1 MKIIKLSFGLIFFS
15 LTSLALFAQDSQ
27 KLLKQ
32 ALKYEENKD
41 YSRAIPFFREVLMYD
56 NLVDAKKGLANC
68 YRNLKDY
75 PSAEYWYKVMLNI
88 NPGEPEYL
96 FHYANMLKNNGDC
109 ESDKKYFKEYAK
121 FDEKG
126 LDFIKSCDDLSDY
139 KKDEDKYLTYK
150 VSVNSKNAE
159 FGPVYYEDGIVYTG
173 GGLSSSFGGYYTDL
187 FFTKPIG
194 QYEYKAPVKLKGKVN
209 SDYHDGPVSFNAFG
223 DEIWV
228 TRTGNETIKDKKSKE
243 MKRNLKI
250 VKLTMKNDKWDDE
263 TEFKHN
269 NPNYSVAHPS
279 LSDNGKTLFFISDM
293 PGGMGGTDIYVSYLQ
308 NGSWSEPQNLGPTI
322 NTLGNELFPFT
333 HIDGTLYFSSDGH
346 AGLGGLDIFYSTFL
360 GDSWKKPT
368 NYGSPVNST
377 GDDITFITSLDNS
390 TGYFA
395 SNRYGGKGSDD
406 LYYFERKDRIIA
418 ETAPAVADEPLDDV
432 DVSLSNGISINE
444 QLGINKIKFEYKKS
458 NLKSET
464 YQELLKVVQ
473 YLSDYP
479 DSKILI
485 ESHTDSRELVQT
497 NMQISNERA
506 ENIKEILLGTGI
518 EKNRVEAQGFGE
530 SLLVN
535 DCADGIKCSDNKH
548 EQNDRIEF
556 KLLNAFGEEE
566 KFGDEPEDSEFLNLG
581 SSKKKSGKDNE
592 SLQILKKQHK
602 KEKTDAKKLAKE
614 EKAAKKA
621 QAAAD
626 KLANPEKEKEEK
638 PKKEKKEKKEKPLK
652 EKKEKKEKPVKKE
665 KDKKKRTKDNDLL
678 TPEEKKQQK
687 AEKKK
692 NNVLT
697 KPKPVKETEE
707 ETFKPM
713 SVPVFSVSDQ
723 KQGIT
728 YKIHIG
734 PQRDLSIEDQTYIQ
748 DLKIPSIIQQKGKK
762 ELLILGAFT
771 SIKDSEKVLNYLE
784 HNGINKSKIIVYQD
798 GVATK
803 ASIKELKEKGLR

>member
-15 LTSLALFAQDSQ
+15 LISLALCAQDSQ

-32 ALKYEENKD
+32 AIKYEENKD
-41 YSRAIPFFREVLMYD
+41 YARAIPIFREVLMYD

-68 YRNLKDY
+68 YRSLRDY
-75 PSAEYWYKVMLNI
+75 PRAEYWYKIMLNI

-109 ESDKKYFKEYAK
+109 ESAKKYFKEYAK
-121 FDEKG
+121 IDEKG
-126 LDFIKSCDDLSDY
+126 LDFIKSCDDLSDF

-150 VSVNSKNAE
+150 LTVNTKNAE
-159 FGPVYYEDGIVYTG
+159 LGPVFYEDGIVYTG
-173 GGLSSSFGGYYTDL
+173 GGLSNSYGGNYTDL
-187 FFTKPIG
+187 YFTKPIG
-194 QYEYKAPVKLKGKVN
+194 QYEYKTPVKLKGKVN
-209 SDYHDGPVSFNAFG
+209 SDYHDGPASFNAFG
-223 DEIWV
+223 DEIWI

-250 VKLTMKNDKWDDE
+250 VKLTMKNDKWE
-263 TEFKHN
+263 EKTEFKHN

-279 LSDNGKTLFFISDM
+279 LSDNGKTLFFVSDM

-308 NGSWSEPQNLGPTI
+308 NGNWTEPQNLGPTI

-346 AGLGGLDIFYSTFL
+346 AGLGGLDIFYSNFS
-360 GDSWKKPT
+360 GNSWKKPT
-368 NYGSPVNST
+368 NYGSPINST
-377 GDDITFITSLDNS
+377 GDDITFIASLDNN

-406 LYYFERKDRIIA
+406 LYYFERKDRVIA
-418 ETAPAVADEPLDDV
+418 ETAPAVANTPLDDDI
-432 DVSLSNGISINE
+432 DVSMSNGISINE
-444 QLGINKIKFEYKKS
+444 QLNINKIKFDHKKS

-479 DSKILI
+479 DSKIMI

-497 NMQISNERA
+497 NMQVSTERA
-506 ENIKEILLGTGI
+506 ENIKEFLLGAGI
-518 EKNRVEAQGFGE
+518 EKNRVEAKGFGE
-530 SLLVN
+530 SLLIN

-556 KLLNAFGEEE
+556 KLLNAFGDEE

-581 SSKKKSGKDNE
+581 SPKKQSGKENA

-602 KEKTDAKKLAKE
+602 KEKADAKRLAKE

-626 KLANPEKEKEEK
+626 KLQNTEKEKK
-638 PKKEKKEKKEKPLK
+638 QKKEKPE
-652 EKKEKKEKPVKKE
+652 EKKKKEKPAKEE

-678 TPEEKKQQK
+678 TAEEKEQQKEEKKK
-687 AEKKK
+687 D
-692 NNVLT
+692 NVLK
-697 KPKPVKETEE
+697 KPKPTKEKEV
-707 ETFKPM
+707 FKPM
-713 SVPVFSVSDQ
+713 SVPEFSVSDK
-723 KQGIT
+723 KQGFT

-734 PQRDLSIEDQTYIQ
+734 PHKGLSIEEQTYIQ

-784 HNGINKSKIIVYQD
+784 HNGISKSKIIVYQD

-803 ASIKELKEKGLR
+803 ASLKELKEKGLR